1 MHLNDLQPSGK
12 NVNGTLMKMKILA
25 LAVLVACTPLSAFAG
40 SVAFT
45 NNDGTFTSSGVTSG
59 TLTLSG
65 STLIGIQGLAPYV
78 PNASATPPASLGSL
92 SLSTGNMTAGSILGN
107 ATFGAGG
114 NITFTYSNGVVFTGS
129 FSSASWTLQGAGSN
143 TWVFSG
149 TVMNG
154 TLTVPGYNPV
164 NIGTAVTVDL
174 TTTGSAPTA
183 SGSGYTFVD
192 SQGTTN
198 FPAPSILTPVPE
210 PGTLTLLGGGLV
222 AVAMLA
228 RRLRSKNEDSPK

>member
-1 MHLNDLQPSGK
+1 
-12 NVNGTLMKMKILA
+12 MKSMKILA
-25 LAVLVACTPLSAFAG
+25 LAALVACTPFAAFAN
-40 SVAFT
+40 SVVFT

-59 TLTLSG
+59 TLTLSQ
-65 STLIGIQGLAPYV
+65 STLIGIQGLTPYV
-78 PNASATPPASLGSL
+78 PDSSVTPPASIGSL
-92 SLSTGNMTAGSILGN
+92 TLTTGSMTSGSILTN

-129 FSSASWTLQGAGSN
+129 FSSAGWTLQGTGSN
-143 TWVFSG
+143 TWIFSG

-154 TLTVPGYNPV
+154 ILTVPGYNPV
-164 NIGTAVTVDL
+164 TIGTAVTVDL
-174 TTTGSAPTA
+174 TTVGAAPTA
-183 SGSGYTFVD
+183 SGNGYSFSD

-198 FPAPSILTPVPE
+198 FTAPALAPIPE

-228 RRLRSKNEDSPK
+228 KRWRSKNEDSSN